1 MAVKGSKDNKKSK
14 SQDASLNVKET
25 YKNISEKTK
34 EIEDELKGE
43 KSEADVKEPAQKK
56 DSKKERRERIKNEF
70 IEFQKTGDK
79 KLRDKLIEEHM
90 YLADIL
96 AKKYTGRGIDYED
109 IYQVASVGL
118 ILAVDRF
125 DPSKGYVFSSYA
137 TPTIIGE
144 IKRHFRDKGWTIKVP
159 RRIQELSKK
168 ISVAKNVLSG
178 ELGRIPTAEDIAD
191 YLEVSYDQ
199 VIEAME
205 ASKVYQPGSIDSTI
219 DSTDDGSDLQISDI
233 IGDEDPTY
241 ERVEN
246 LDYLM
251 RELKKLP
258 KIERTILIERYINR
272 KTQIKIA
279 EELGI
284 SQMTVSRIEKKV
296 IRALRQEAQ
305 KRFGINKEE
314 SSKKAKKK

>member
-1 MAVKGSKDNKKSK
+1 MAEEKKTDKKNKIDVDKSETIKQNEKKSSK
-14 SQDASLNVKET
+14 KTSEKNEDVKET
-25 YKNISEKTK
+25 TLSESSDEKIDKKNEKKRKKQEEIKEKFIEYQKTK
-34 EIEDELKGE
+34 
-43 KSEADVKEPAQKK
+43 
-56 DSKKERRERIKNEF
+56 
-70 IEFQKTGDK
+70 DK
-79 KLRDKLIEEHM
+79 ALRDELIEEHM
-90 YLADIL
+90 YLAEIL

-109 IYQVASVGL
+109 IFQVASVGL

-168 ISVAKNVLSG
+168 ISVAKNVLAG

-191 YLEVSYDQ
+191 YLDVSYDQ

-219 DSTDDGSDLQISDI
+219 DSSDDGNDLQISDI
-233 IGDEDPTY
+233 IGDDDPTY

-246 LDYLM
+246 LDYLV

-272 KTQIKIA
+272 KTQIAIA

-296 IRALRQEAQ
+296 IRSLRADAE
-305 KRFGINKEE
+305 KRMGIDHKKE
-314 SSKKAKKK
+314 SKKS

>member
-1 MAVKGSKDNKKSK
+1 MAEEKKTDKKNKIDVDKSETIKQNEKKSSK
-14 SQDASLNVKET
+14 KT
-25 YKNISEKTK
+25 SEKN
-34 EIEDELKGE
+34 E
-43 KSEADVKEPAQKK
+43 DVKDTTLSESSDEKIDK
-56 DSKKERRERIKNEF
+56 KNEKKRKKQEEIKEKF
-70 IEFQKTGDK
+70 IEYKKTKDK
-79 KLRDKLIEEHM
+79 ALRDELIEEHM
-90 YLADIL
+90 YLAEIL

-109 IYQVASVGL
+109 IFQVASVGL

-168 ISVAKNVLSG
+168 ISVAKNVLAG

-191 YLEVSYDQ
+191 YLDVSYDQ

-219 DSTDDGSDLQISDI
+219 DSSDDGNDLQISDI
-233 IGDEDPTY
+233 IGDDDPTY

-246 LDYLM
+246 LDYLV

-272 KTQIKIA
+272 KTQIAIA

-296 IRALRQEAQ
+296 IRSLRADAE
-305 KRFGINKEE
+305 KRMGIDHKKE
-314 SSKKAKKK
+314 SKKS

>member
-1 MAVKGSKDNKKSK
+1 MAEEKKTDKKNKIDVDKSETIKQNEKKSSK
-14 SQDASLNVKET
+14 KT
-25 YKNISEKTK
+25 SEKN
-34 EIEDELKGE
+34 E
-43 KSEADVKEPAQKK
+43 DVKDTTLSESSEEKNDK
-56 DSKKERRERIKNEF
+56 KNEKKRKKQEEIKEKF
-70 IEFQKTGDK
+70 IEYKKTKDK
-79 KLRDKLIEEHM
+79 ALRDELIEEHM
-90 YLADIL
+90 YLAEIL

-109 IYQVASVGL
+109 IFQVASVGL

-168 ISVAKNVLSG
+168 ISVAKNVLAG

-191 YLEVSYDQ
+191 YLDVSYDQ

-219 DSTDDGSDLQISDI
+219 DSSDDGNDLQISDI
-233 IGDEDPTY
+233 IGDDDPTY

-246 LDYLM
+246 LDYLV

-272 KTQIKIA
+272 KTQIAIA

-296 IRALRQEAQ
+296 IRSLCADAE
-305 KRFGINKEE
+305 KRMGIDHKKE
-314 SSKKAKKK
+314 SKKS

>member
-1 MAVKGSKDNKKSK
+1 MAEEKKTDKKNKIDVDKSETIKQNEKKSSK
-14 SQDASLNVKET
+14 KTSKKNEDVKDTTLSESSEE
-25 YKNISEKTK
+25 KNDKKNEKKRKKQEEIKEKFIEYQKTK
-34 EIEDELKGE
+34 
-43 KSEADVKEPAQKK
+43 
-56 DSKKERRERIKNEF
+56 
-70 IEFQKTGDK
+70 DK
-79 KLRDKLIEEHM
+79 ALRDELIEEHI
-90 YLADIL
+90 YLAEIL

-109 IYQVASVGL
+109 IFQVASVGL

-168 ISVAKNVLSG
+168 ISVAKNVLAG

-191 YLEVSYDQ
+191 YLDVSYDQ

-219 DSTDDGSDLQISDI
+219 DSSDDGNDLQISDI
-233 IGDEDPTY
+233 IGDDDPTY

-246 LDYLM
+246 LDYLV

-272 KTQIKIA
+272 KTQIAIA

-296 IRALRQEAQ
+296 IRSLRADAE
-305 KRFGINKEE
+305 KRMGIDHKKE
-314 SSKKAKKK
+314 SKKS

>member
-1 MAVKGSKDNKKSK
+1 MAEEKKTDKKNKIDVDKSETIKQNEKKSSK
-14 SQDASLNVKET
+14 KTSGKNEDVKDT
-25 YKNISEKTK
+25 TLSESSEEKIDKKTEKKRKKQEEIKEKFIEYQKTK
-34 EIEDELKGE
+34 
-43 KSEADVKEPAQKK
+43 
-56 DSKKERRERIKNEF
+56 
-70 IEFQKTGDK
+70 DK
-79 KLRDKLIEEHM
+79 ALRDELIEEHM
-90 YLADIL
+90 YLAEIL

-109 IYQVASVGL
+109 IFQVASVGL

-168 ISVAKNVLSG
+168 ISVAKNVLAG

-191 YLEVSYDQ
+191 YLDVSYDQ

-219 DSTDDGSDLQISDI
+219 DSSDDGNDLQISDI
-233 IGDEDPTY
+233 IGDDDPTY

-246 LDYLM
+246 LDYLV

-272 KTQIKIA
+272 KTQIAIA

-296 IRALRQEAQ
+296 IRSLRADAE
-305 KRFGINKEE
+305 KRMGIDHKKE
-314 SSKKAKKK
+314 SKKS

>member
-1 MAVKGSKDNKKSK
+1 MAEEKKTDKKNKIDVDKSETIKKNEKKSSK
-14 SQDASLNVKET
+14 KT
-25 YKNISEKTK
+25 SEKN
-34 EIEDELKGE
+34 E
-43 KSEADVKEPAQKK
+43 DVKDTTLSESSDEKIDK
-56 DSKKERRERIKNEF
+56 KNEKKRKKQEEIKEKF
-70 IEFQKTGDK
+70 IEYKKTKDK
-79 KLRDKLIEEHM
+79 ALRDELIEEHM
-90 YLADIL
+90 YLAEIL

-109 IYQVASVGL
+109 IFQVASVGL

-168 ISVAKNVLSG
+168 ISVAKNVLAG

-191 YLEVSYDQ
+191 YLDVSYDQ

-219 DSTDDGSDLQISDI
+219 DSSDDGNDLQISDI
-233 IGDEDPTY
+233 IGDDDPTY

-246 LDYLM
+246 LDYLV

-272 KTQIKIA
+272 KTQIAIA

-296 IRALRQEAQ
+296 IRSLRADAE
-305 KRFGINKEE
+305 KRMGIDHKKE
-314 SSKKAKKK
+314 SKKS

>member
-1 MAVKGSKDNKKSK
+1 MAEEKKTDKKNKIDVDKSETIKQNEKKSSK
-14 SQDASLNVKET
+14 KTSKKNEDVKDTTLSESSDEKIDK
-25 YKNISEKTK
+25 KNEKKRKKQEEIKEKFIEYQKTK
-34 EIEDELKGE
+34 
-43 KSEADVKEPAQKK
+43 
-56 DSKKERRERIKNEF
+56 
-70 IEFQKTGDK
+70 DK
-79 KLRDKLIEEHM
+79 ALRDELIEEHM
-90 YLADIL
+90 YLAEIL

-109 IYQVASVGL
+109 IFQVASVGL

-168 ISVAKNVLSG
+168 ISVAKNVLAG

-191 YLEVSYDQ
+191 YLDVSYDQ

-219 DSTDDGSDLQISDI
+219 DSSDDGNDLQISDI
-233 IGDEDPTY
+233 IGDDDPTY

-246 LDYLM
+246 LDYLV

-272 KTQIKIA
+272 KTQIAIA

-296 IRALRQEAQ
+296 IRSLRADAE
-305 KRFGINKEE
+305 KRMGIDHKKE
-314 SSKKAKKK
+314 SKKS

>member
-1 MAVKGSKDNKKSK
+1 MAEEKKTDKKNKIDVDKSETIKQNEKKSSK
-14 SQDASLNVKET
+14 KTSKKNEDVKDTTLLESSDEKVDK
-25 YKNISEKTK
+25 KNEKKRKKQEEIKEKFIEYQKTK
-34 EIEDELKGE
+34 
-43 KSEADVKEPAQKK
+43 
-56 DSKKERRERIKNEF
+56 
-70 IEFQKTGDK
+70 DK
-79 KLRDKLIEEHM
+79 ALRDELIEEHI
-90 YLADIL
+90 YLAEIL

-109 IYQVASVGL
+109 IFQVASVGL

-168 ISVAKNVLSG
+168 ISVAKNVLAG

-191 YLEVSYDQ
+191 YLDVSYDQ

-219 DSTDDGSDLQISDI
+219 DSSDDGNDLQISDI
-233 IGDEDPTY
+233 IGDDDPTY

-246 LDYLM
+246 LDYLV

-272 KTQIKIA
+272 KTQIAIA

-296 IRALRQEAQ
+296 IRSLRADAE
-305 KRFGINKEE
+305 KRMGIDHKKE
-314 SSKKAKKK
+314 SKKS

>member
-1 MAVKGSKDNKKSK
+1 MAEEKKTDKKNKIDVDKSETIKQNEKKSSK
-14 SQDASLNVKET
+14 KTSKKNEDVKDRTLSESSDEKIDK
-25 YKNISEKTK
+25 KNDKKRKKQEEIKEKFIEYQKTK
-34 EIEDELKGE
+34 
-43 KSEADVKEPAQKK
+43 
-56 DSKKERRERIKNEF
+56 
-70 IEFQKTGDK
+70 DK
-79 KLRDKLIEEHM
+79 ALRDELIEEHM
-90 YLADIL
+90 YLAEIL

-109 IYQVASVGL
+109 IFQVASVGL

-168 ISVAKNVLSG
+168 ISVAKNVLAG

-191 YLEVSYDQ
+191 YLDVSYDQ

-219 DSTDDGSDLQISDI
+219 DSSDDGNDLQISDI
-233 IGDEDPTY
+233 IGDDDPTY

-246 LDYLM
+246 LDYLV

-272 KTQIKIA
+272 KTQIAIA

-296 IRALRQEAQ
+296 IRSLRADAE
-305 KRFGINKEE
+305 KRMGIDHKKE
-314 SSKKAKKK
+314 SKKS

>member
-1 MAVKGSKDNKKSK
+1 MAEEKKTDKKNKIDVDKSETIKQNEKKSSK
-14 SQDASLNVKET
+14 KT
-25 YKNISEKTK
+25 SEKNK
-34 EIEDELKGE
+34 
-43 KSEADVKEPAQKK
+43 DVKDTTLSESSDEKIDK
-56 DSKKERRERIKNEF
+56 KNEKKRKKQEEIKEKF
-70 IEFQKTGDK
+70 IEYQKTKDK
-79 KLRDKLIEEHM
+79 ALRDELIEEHM
-90 YLADIL
+90 YLAEIL

-109 IYQVASVGL
+109 IFQVASVGL

-168 ISVAKNVLSG
+168 ISVAKNVLAG

-191 YLEVSYDQ
+191 YLDVSYDQ

-219 DSTDDGSDLQISDI
+219 DSSDDGNDLQISDI
-233 IGDEDPTY
+233 IGDDDPTY

-246 LDYLM
+246 LDYLV

-272 KTQIKIA
+272 KTQIAIA

-296 IRALRQEAQ
+296 IRSLRADAE
-305 KRFGINKEE
+305 KRMGIDHKKE
-314 SSKKAKKK
+314 SKKS

>member
-1 MAVKGSKDNKKSK
+1 MAEEKKTDKKNKIDVDKSETIKQNEKKSSK
-14 SQDASLNVKET
+14 KTSKKNEDVKDTTLSESSDEKIDK
-25 YKNISEKTK
+25 KNEKKRKKQEEIKEKFIEYQKTK
-34 EIEDELKGE
+34 
-43 KSEADVKEPAQKK
+43 
-56 DSKKERRERIKNEF
+56 
-70 IEFQKTGDK
+70 DK
-79 KLRDKLIEEHM
+79 ALRDELIEEHM
-90 YLADIL
+90 YLAEIL

-109 IYQVASVGL
+109 IFQVASVGL

-168 ISVAKNVLSG
+168 ISVAKNVLAG

-191 YLEVSYDQ
+191 YLDVSYDQ

-219 DSTDDGSDLQISDI
+219 DSSDDGNDLQISDI
-233 IGDEDPTY
+233 IGDYDPTY

-246 LDYLM
+246 LDYLV

-272 KTQIKIA
+272 KTQIAIA

-296 IRALRQEAQ
+296 IRSLRADAE
-305 KRFGINKEE
+305 KRMGIDHKKE
-314 SSKKAKKK
+314 SKKS

>member
-1 MAVKGSKDNKKSK
+1 MAEEKKTDKKNKIDVDKSETIKQNEKKSSK
-14 SQDASLNVKET
+14 KTSGKNEDVKDTTLSESSDEKIDK
-25 YKNISEKTK
+25 KNEKKRKKQEEIKEKFIEYQKTK
-34 EIEDELKGE
+34 
-43 KSEADVKEPAQKK
+43 
-56 DSKKERRERIKNEF
+56 
-70 IEFQKTGDK
+70 DK
-79 KLRDKLIEEHM
+79 ALRDELIEEHM
-90 YLADIL
+90 YLAEIL

-109 IYQVASVGL
+109 IFQVASVGL

-168 ISVAKNVLSG
+168 ISVAKNVLAG

-191 YLEVSYDQ
+191 YLDVSYDQ

-219 DSTDDGSDLQISDI
+219 DSSDDGNDLQISDI
-233 IGDEDPTY
+233 IGDDDPTY

-246 LDYLM
+246 LDYLV

-272 KTQIKIA
+272 KTQIAIA

-296 IRALRQEAQ
+296 IRSIRADAE
-305 KRFGINKEE
+305 KRMGIDHKKE
-314 SSKKAKKK
+314 SKKS

>member
-1 MAVKGSKDNKKSK
+1 MAEEKKTDKKNKIDVDKSETIKQNEKKSSK
-14 SQDASLNVKET
+14 KTSKKNEDVKDTTLSESSEDKKDK
-25 YKNISEKTK
+25 KNEKKRKKQEEIKEKFIEYQKTK
-34 EIEDELKGE
+34 
-43 KSEADVKEPAQKK
+43 
-56 DSKKERRERIKNEF
+56 
-70 IEFQKTGDK
+70 DK
-79 KLRDKLIEEHM
+79 ALRDELIEEHM
-90 YLADIL
+90 YLAEIL

-109 IYQVASVGL
+109 IFQVASVGL

-168 ISVAKNVLSG
+168 ISVAKNVLAG

-191 YLEVSYDQ
+191 YLDVSYDQ

-219 DSTDDGSDLQISDI
+219 DSSDDGNDLQISDI
-233 IGDEDPTY
+233 IGDDDPTY

-246 LDYLM
+246 LDYLV

-272 KTQIKIA
+272 KTQIAIA

-296 IRALRQEAQ
+296 IRSLRADAE
-305 KRFGINKEE
+305 KRMGIDHKKE
-314 SSKKAKKK
+314 SKKS

>member
-1 MAVKGSKDNKKSK
+1 MAEEKKTDKKNKIDVDKSETIKQNEKKSSK
-14 SQDASLNVKET
+14 KT
-25 YKNISEKTK
+25 SEKN
-34 EIEDELKGE
+34 E
-43 KSEADVKEPAQKK
+43 DVKDTTLSESSEDKK
-56 DSKKERRERIKNEF
+56 DKKNEKKRKKQEEIKEKF
-70 IEFQKTGDK
+70 IEYQKTKDK
-79 KLRDKLIEEHM
+79 ALRDELIEEHM
-90 YLADIL
+90 YLAEIL

-109 IYQVASVGL
+109 IFQVASVGL

-168 ISVAKNVLSG
+168 ISVAKNVLAG

-191 YLEVSYDQ
+191 YLDVSYDQ

-219 DSTDDGSDLQISDI
+219 DSSDDGNDLQISDI
-233 IGDEDPTY
+233 IGDDDPTY

-246 LDYLM
+246 LDYLV

-272 KTQIKIA
+272 KTQIAIA

-296 IRALRQEAQ
+296 IRSLRADAE
-305 KRFGINKEE
+305 KRMGIDHKKE
-314 SSKKAKKK
+314 SKKS

>member
-1 MAVKGSKDNKKSK
+1 MAEEKKTDKKNKIDVDKSETIKQNEKKSSK
-14 SQDASLNVKET
+14 KT
-25 YKNISEKTK
+25 SEKN
-34 EIEDELKGE
+34 E
-43 KSEADVKEPAQKK
+43 DVKDTTLSESSDEKVDK
-56 DSKKERRERIKNEF
+56 KNEKKRKKQEEIKEKF
-70 IEFQKTGDK
+70 IEYQKTKDK
-79 KLRDKLIEEHM
+79 ALRDELIEEHM
-90 YLADIL
+90 YLAEIL

-109 IYQVASVGL
+109 IFQVASVGL

-168 ISVAKNVLSG
+168 ISVAKNVLAG

-191 YLEVSYDQ
+191 YLDVSYDQ

-219 DSTDDGSDLQISDI
+219 DSSDDGNDLQISDI
-233 IGDEDPTY
+233 IGDDDPTY

-246 LDYLM
+246 LDYLV

-272 KTQIKIA
+272 KTQIAIA

-296 IRALRQEAQ
+296 IRSLRADAE
-305 KRFGINKEE
+305 KRMGIDHKKE
-314 SSKKAKKK
+314 SKKS

>member
-1 MAVKGSKDNKKSK
+1 MAEEKKTDKKNKIDVDKSETIKQNEKKSSK
-14 SQDASLNVKET
+14 KTSGKNEDVKDTTLSESSDEKIDK
-25 YKNISEKTK
+25 KNEKKRKKQEEIKEKFIEYQKTK
-34 EIEDELKGE
+34 
-43 KSEADVKEPAQKK
+43 
-56 DSKKERRERIKNEF
+56 
-70 IEFQKTGDK
+70 DK
-79 KLRDKLIEEHM
+79 ALRDELIEEHI
-90 YLADIL
+90 YLAEIL

-109 IYQVASVGL
+109 IFQVASVGL

-168 ISVAKNVLSG
+168 ISVAKNVLAG

-191 YLEVSYDQ
+191 YLDVSYDQ

-219 DSTDDGSDLQISDI
+219 DSSDDGNDLQISDI
-233 IGDEDPTY
+233 IGDDDPTY

-246 LDYLM
+246 LDYLV

-272 KTQIKIA
+272 KTQIAIA

-296 IRALRQEAQ
+296 IRSLRADAE
-305 KRFGINKEE
+305 KRMGIDHKKE
-314 SSKKAKKK
+314 SKKS

>member
-1 MAVKGSKDNKKSK
+1 MAEEKKTDKKNKIDVDKSETIKQNEKKSSK
-14 SQDASLNVKET
+14 KT
-25 YKNISEKTK
+25 SEKN
-34 EIEDELKGE
+34 E
-43 KSEADVKEPAQKK
+43 DVKDTTLSESSEEKIDK
-56 DSKKERRERIKNEF
+56 KNEKKRKKQEEIKEKF
-70 IEFQKTGDK
+70 IEYQKTKDK
-79 KLRDKLIEEHM
+79 ALRDELIEEHM
-90 YLADIL
+90 YLAEIL

-109 IYQVASVGL
+109 IFQVASVGL

-168 ISVAKNVLSG
+168 ISVAKNVLAG

-191 YLEVSYDQ
+191 YLDVSYDQ

-219 DSTDDGSDLQISDI
+219 DSSDDGNDLQISDI
-233 IGDEDPTY
+233 IGDDDPTY

-246 LDYLM
+246 LDYLV

-272 KTQIKIA
+272 KTQIAIA

-296 IRALRQEAQ
+296 IRSLRADAE
-305 KRFGINKEE
+305 KRMGIDHKKE
-314 SSKKAKKK
+314 SKKS

>member
-1 MAVKGSKDNKKSK
+1 MAEEKKTDKKNKIDVDKSETIKQNEKKSSK
-14 SQDASLNVKET
+14 KTSGKNEDVNDTTLSESSDEKIDKKNEKKRKKQEEIKEKFIE
-25 YKNISEKTK
+25 YQKTK
-34 EIEDELKGE
+34 
-43 KSEADVKEPAQKK
+43 
-56 DSKKERRERIKNEF
+56 
-70 IEFQKTGDK
+70 DK
-79 KLRDKLIEEHM
+79 ALRDELIEEHM
-90 YLADIL
+90 YLAEIL

-109 IYQVASVGL
+109 IFQVASVGL

-168 ISVAKNVLSG
+168 ISVAKNVLAG

-191 YLEVSYDQ
+191 YLDVSYDQ

-219 DSTDDGSDLQISDI
+219 DSSDDGNDLQISDI
-233 IGDEDPTY
+233 IGDDDPTY

-246 LDYLM
+246 LDYLV

-272 KTQIKIA
+272 KTQIAIA

-296 IRALRQEAQ
+296 IRSLRADAE
-305 KRFGINKEE
+305 KRMGIDHKKE
-314 SSKKAKKK
+314 SKKS

>member
-1 MAVKGSKDNKKSK
+1 MAEEKKTDKKNKIDVDKSETIKQNEKKSSK
-14 SQDASLNVKET
+14 KT
-25 YKNISEKTK
+25 SEKN
-34 EIEDELKGE
+34 E
-43 KSEADVKEPAQKK
+43 DVKDTTLSESSEEKNDK
-56 DSKKERRERIKNEF
+56 KNEKKRKKQEEIKEKF
-70 IEFQKTGDK
+70 IEYKKTKDK
-79 KLRDKLIEEHM
+79 ALRDELIEEHM
-90 YLADIL
+90 YLAEIL

-109 IYQVASVGL
+109 IFQVASVGL

-168 ISVAKNVLSG
+168 ISVAKNVLAG

-191 YLEVSYDQ
+191 YLDVSYDQ

-219 DSTDDGSDLQISDI
+219 DSSDDGNDLQISDI
-233 IGDEDPTY
+233 IGDDDPTY

-246 LDYLM
+246 LDYLV

-272 KTQIKIA
+272 KTQIAIA

-296 IRALRQEAQ
+296 IRSLRADAE
-305 KRFGINKEE
+305 KRMGIDHKKE
-314 SSKKAKKK
+314 SKKS

>member
-1 MAVKGSKDNKKSK
+1 MAEEKKTDKKNKIDVDKSETIKQNEKKSSK
-14 SQDASLNVKET
+14 RTRKKNEDVKDTTLSESSDEKIDK
-25 YKNISEKTK
+25 KNEKKRKKQEEIKEKFIEYQKTK
-34 EIEDELKGE
+34 
-43 KSEADVKEPAQKK
+43 
-56 DSKKERRERIKNEF
+56 
-70 IEFQKTGDK
+70 DK
-79 KLRDKLIEEHM
+79 ALRDELIEEHI
-90 YLADIL
+90 YLAEIL

-109 IYQVASVGL
+109 IFQVASVGL

-168 ISVAKNVLSG
+168 ISVAKNVLAG

-191 YLEVSYDQ
+191 YLDVSYDQ

-219 DSTDDGSDLQISDI
+219 DSSDDGNDLQISDI
-233 IGDEDPTY
+233 IGDDDPTY

-246 LDYLM
+246 LDYLV

-272 KTQIKIA
+272 KTQIAIA

-296 IRALRQEAQ
+296 IRSLRADAE
-305 KRFGINKEE
+305 KRMGIDHKKE
-314 SSKKAKKK
+314 SKKS

>member
-1 MAVKGSKDNKKSK
+1 MAEEKKTDKKNKIDVDKSETIKQNEKKSSK
-14 SQDASLNVKET
+14 KT
-25 YKNISEKTK
+25 SEKN
-34 EIEDELKGE
+34 E
-43 KSEADVKEPAQKK
+43 DVKDTTLSESSDEKIDK
-56 DSKKERRERIKNEF
+56 KNEKKRKKQEEIKEKF
-70 IEFQKTGDK
+70 IEYQKTKDK
-79 KLRDKLIEEHM
+79 ALRDELIEEHM
-90 YLADIL
+90 YLAEIL

-109 IYQVASVGL
+109 IFQVASVGL

-168 ISVAKNVLSG
+168 ISVAKNVLAG

-191 YLEVSYDQ
+191 YLDVSYDQ

-219 DSTDDGSDLQISDI
+219 DSSDDGNDLQISDI
-233 IGDEDPTY
+233 IGDDDPTY

-246 LDYLM
+246 LDYLV

-272 KTQIKIA
+272 KTQIAIA

-284 SQMTVSRIEKKV
+284 SQMTVSRIEKK
-296 IRALRQEAQ
+296 ALRADAE
-305 KRFGINKEE
+305 KRMGIDHKKE
-314 SSKKAKKK
+314 SKKS

>member
-1 MAVKGSKDNKKSK
+1 MAEEKKTDKKNKIDVDKSETIKQNEKKSSKKTSKKNEDVKDTTLSESSKDKKDK
-14 SQDASLNVKET
+14 KNEKKRKKQEEIKEKFIE
-25 YKNISEKTK
+25 YQKTK
-34 EIEDELKGE
+34 
-43 KSEADVKEPAQKK
+43 
-56 DSKKERRERIKNEF
+56 
-70 IEFQKTGDK
+70 DK
-79 KLRDKLIEEHM
+79 ALRDELIEEHM
-90 YLADIL
+90 YLAEIL

-109 IYQVASVGL
+109 IFQVASVGL

-168 ISVAKNVLSG
+168 ISVAKNVLAG

-191 YLEVSYDQ
+191 YLDVSYDQ

-219 DSTDDGSDLQISDI
+219 DSSDDGNDLQISDI
-233 IGDEDPTY
+233 IGDDDPTY

-246 LDYLM
+246 LDYLV

-272 KTQIKIA
+272 KTQIAIA

-296 IRALRQEAQ
+296 IRSLRADAE
-305 KRFGINKEE
+305 KRMGIDHKKE
-314 SSKKAKKK
+314 SKKS

>member
-1 MAVKGSKDNKKSK
+1 MAEEKKTDKKNKIDVDKSETIKKNEKKSSK
-14 SQDASLNVKET
+14 RTRKKNEDVKDTTLSESSDE
-25 YKNISEKTK
+25 KNDKKNEKKRKKQEEIKEKFIEYQKTK
-34 EIEDELKGE
+34 
-43 KSEADVKEPAQKK
+43 
-56 DSKKERRERIKNEF
+56 
-70 IEFQKTGDK
+70 DK
-79 KLRDKLIEEHM
+79 ALRDELIEEHM
-90 YLADIL
+90 YLAEIL

-109 IYQVASVGL
+109 IFQVASVGL

-168 ISVAKNVLSG
+168 ISVAKNVLAG

-191 YLEVSYDQ
+191 YLDVSYDQ

-219 DSTDDGSDLQISDI
+219 DSSDDGNDLQNSDI
-233 IGDEDPTY
+233 IGDDDPTY

-246 LDYLM
+246 LDYLV

-272 KTQIKIA
+272 KTQIAIA

-296 IRALRQEAQ
+296 IRSLRADAE
-305 KRFGINKEE
+305 KRMGIDHKKE
-314 SSKKAKKK
+314 SKKS

>member
-1 MAVKGSKDNKKSK
+1 MAEEKKTDKKNKIDVDKSETIKQNEKKSSK
-14 SQDASLNVKET
+14 KTSGKNEDVKDTTLSESNEEKIDK
-25 YKNISEKTK
+25 KNEKKRKKQEEIKEKFIEYQKTK
-34 EIEDELKGE
+34 
-43 KSEADVKEPAQKK
+43 
-56 DSKKERRERIKNEF
+56 
-70 IEFQKTGDK
+70 DK
-79 KLRDKLIEEHM
+79 ALRDELIEEHM
-90 YLADIL
+90 YLAEIL

-109 IYQVASVGL
+109 IFQVASVGL

-168 ISVAKNVLSG
+168 ISVAKNVLAG

-191 YLEVSYDQ
+191 YLDVSYDQ

-219 DSTDDGSDLQISDI
+219 DSSDDGNDLQISDI
-233 IGDEDPTY
+233 IGDDDPTY

-246 LDYLM
+246 LDYLV

-272 KTQIKIA
+272 KTQIAIA

-296 IRALRQEAQ
+296 IRSLRADAE
-305 KRFGINKEE
+305 KRMGIDHKKE
-314 SSKKAKKK
+314 SKKS

>member
-1 MAVKGSKDNKKSK
+1 MAEKGSKDNKKNK
-14 SQDASLNVKET
+14 SQEASLNVKET
-25 YKNISEKTK
+25 YKNISDKTK
-34 EIEDELKGE
+34 EIEDELKGKDTKAKEE
-43 KSEADVKEPAQKK
+43 KPEEVK

-305 KRFGINKEE
+305 KRFGLKDE
-314 SSKKAKKK
+314 SKKKAKKK

>member
-1 MAVKGSKDNKKSK
+1 MAEEKKTDKKNKIDVDKSETIKQNEKKSSK
-14 SQDASLNVKET
+14 RTRKKNEDVKDTTLSESSDE
-25 YKNISEKTK
+25 KNDKKNEKKRKKQEEIKEKFIEYQKTK
-34 EIEDELKGE
+34 
-43 KSEADVKEPAQKK
+43 
-56 DSKKERRERIKNEF
+56 
-70 IEFQKTGDK
+70 DK
-79 KLRDKLIEEHM
+79 ALRDELIEEHI
-90 YLADIL
+90 YLAEIL

-109 IYQVASVGL
+109 IFQVASVGL

-168 ISVAKNVLSG
+168 ISVAKNVLAG

-191 YLEVSYDQ
+191 YLDVSYDQ

-219 DSTDDGSDLQISDI
+219 DSSDDGNDLQISDI
-233 IGDEDPTY
+233 IGDDDPTY

-246 LDYLM
+246 LDYLV

-272 KTQIKIA
+272 KTQIAIA

-296 IRALRQEAQ
+296 IRSLRADAE
-305 KRFGINKEE
+305 KRMGIDHKKE
-314 SSKKAKKK
+314 SKKS

>member
-1 MAVKGSKDNKKSK
+1 MAEEKKTDKKNKIDVDKSETIKQNEKKSSK
-14 SQDASLNVKET
+14 KT
-25 YKNISEKTK
+25 SEKN
-34 EIEDELKGE
+34 E
-43 KSEADVKEPAQKK
+43 DVKDTTLSESSEEKIDK
-56 DSKKERRERIKNEF
+56 KNEKKRKKQEEIKEKF
-70 IEFQKTGDK
+70 IEYQKTKDK
-79 KLRDKLIEEHM
+79 VLRDELIEEHM
-90 YLADIL
+90 YLAEIL

-109 IYQVASVGL
+109 IFQVASVGL

-168 ISVAKNVLSG
+168 ISVAKNVLAG

-191 YLEVSYDQ
+191 YLDVSYDQ

-219 DSTDDGSDLQISDI
+219 DSSDDGNDLQISDI
-233 IGDEDPTY
+233 IGDDDPTY

-246 LDYLM
+246 LDYLV

-272 KTQIKIA
+272 KTQIAIA

-296 IRALRQEAQ
+296 IRSLRADAE
-305 KRFGINKEE
+305 KRMGIDHKKE
-314 SSKKAKKK
+314 SKKS

>member
-1 MAVKGSKDNKKSK
+1 MAEEKKTDKKNKIDVDKSETIKQNEKKSSK
-14 SQDASLNVKET
+14 KT
-25 YKNISEKTK
+25 SEKN
-34 EIEDELKGE
+34 E
-43 KSEADVKEPAQKK
+43 DVKDTTLSESSEEKNDK
-56 DSKKERRERIKNEF
+56 KNEKKRKKQEEIKEKF
-70 IEFQKTGDK
+70 IEYQKTKDK
-79 KLRDKLIEEHM
+79 ALRDELIEEHI
-90 YLADIL
+90 YLAEIL

-109 IYQVASVGL
+109 IFQVASVGL

-168 ISVAKNVLSG
+168 ISVAKNVLAG

-191 YLEVSYDQ
+191 YLDVSYDQ

-219 DSTDDGSDLQISDI
+219 DSSDDGNDLQISDI
-233 IGDEDPTY
+233 IGDDDPTY

-246 LDYLM
+246 LDYLV

-272 KTQIKIA
+272 KTQIAIA

-296 IRALRQEAQ
+296 IRSLRADAE
-305 KRFGINKEE
+305 KRMGIDHKKE
-314 SSKKAKKK
+314 SKKS

>member
-1 MAVKGSKDNKKSK
+1 MAEEKKTDKKNKIDVDKSETIKQNEKKSSK
-14 SQDASLNVKET
+14 KTSGKNEDVKDTTLSESSDEKIDK
-25 YKNISEKTK
+25 KNEKKRKKQEEIKEKFIEYQKTK
-34 EIEDELKGE
+34 
-43 KSEADVKEPAQKK
+43 
-56 DSKKERRERIKNEF
+56 
-70 IEFQKTGDK
+70 DK
-79 KLRDKLIEEHM
+79 ALRDELIEEHM
-90 YLADIL
+90 YLAEIL

-109 IYQVASVGL
+109 IFQVASVGL

-168 ISVAKNVLSG
+168 ISVAKNVLAG

-191 YLEVSYDQ
+191 YLDVSYDQ

-219 DSTDDGSDLQISDI
+219 DSSDDGNDLQISDI
-233 IGDEDPTY
+233 IGDDDPTY

-246 LDYLM
+246 LDYLV

-272 KTQIKIA
+272 KTQIAIA

-296 IRALRQEAQ
+296 IRSLRADAE
-305 KRFGINKEE
+305 KRMGIDHKKE
-314 SSKKAKKK
+314 SKKS

>member
-1 MAVKGSKDNKKSK
+1 MAEKKKTDKKNKIDVDKSETIKQNEKKSSK
-14 SQDASLNVKET
+14 KTSKKNEDVKDTTLSESSDEKIDK
-25 YKNISEKTK
+25 KNEKKRKKQEEIKEKFIEYQKTK
-34 EIEDELKGE
+34 
-43 KSEADVKEPAQKK
+43 
-56 DSKKERRERIKNEF
+56 
-70 IEFQKTGDK
+70 DK
-79 KLRDKLIEEHM
+79 ALRDELIEEHM
-90 YLADIL
+90 YLAEIL

-109 IYQVASVGL
+109 IFQVASVGL

-168 ISVAKNVLSG
+168 ISVAKNVLAG

-191 YLEVSYDQ
+191 YLDVSYDQ

-219 DSTDDGSDLQISDI
+219 DSSDDGNDLQISDI
-233 IGDEDPTY
+233 IGDDDPTY

-246 LDYLM
+246 LDYLV

-272 KTQIKIA
+272 KTQIAIA

-296 IRALRQEAQ
+296 IRSLRADAE
-305 KRFGINKEE
+305 KRMGIDHKKE
-314 SSKKAKKK
+314 SKKS

>member
-1 MAVKGSKDNKKSK
+1 MAEEKKTDKKNKIDVDRSETIKQNEKKSSK
-14 SQDASLNVKET
+14 KTSGKNEDVKDTTLSESSDEKIDK
-25 YKNISEKTK
+25 KNEKKRKKQEEIKEKFIEYQKTK
-34 EIEDELKGE
+34 
-43 KSEADVKEPAQKK
+43 
-56 DSKKERRERIKNEF
+56 
-70 IEFQKTGDK
+70 DK
-79 KLRDKLIEEHM
+79 ALRDELIEEHM
-90 YLADIL
+90 YLAEIL

-109 IYQVASVGL
+109 IFQVASVGL

-168 ISVAKNVLSG
+168 ISVAKNVLAG

-191 YLEVSYDQ
+191 YLDVSYDQ

-219 DSTDDGSDLQISDI
+219 DSSDDGNDLQISDI
-233 IGDEDPTY
+233 IGDDDPTY

-246 LDYLM
+246 LDYLV

-272 KTQIKIA
+272 KTQIAIA

-296 IRALRQEAQ
+296 IRSLRADAE
-305 KRFGINKEE
+305 KRMGIDHKKE
-314 SSKKAKKK
+314 SKKS

>member
-1 MAVKGSKDNKKSK
+1 MAEEKKTDKKNKIDVDKSETIKQNEKKSSK
-14 SQDASLNVKET
+14 RTRKKNEDVKDTTLSESSDEKIDK
-25 YKNISEKTK
+25 KNEKKRKKQEEIKEKFIEYQKTK
-34 EIEDELKGE
+34 
-43 KSEADVKEPAQKK
+43 
-56 DSKKERRERIKNEF
+56 
-70 IEFQKTGDK
+70 DK
-79 KLRDKLIEEHM
+79 ALRDELIEEHM
-90 YLADIL
+90 YLAEIL

-109 IYQVASVGL
+109 IFQVASVGL

-168 ISVAKNVLSG
+168 ISVAKNVLAG

-191 YLEVSYDQ
+191 YLDVSYDQ

-219 DSTDDGSDLQISDI
+219 DSSDDGNDLQISDI
-233 IGDEDPTY
+233 IGDDDPTY

-246 LDYLM
+246 LDYLV

-272 KTQIKIA
+272 KTQIAIA

-296 IRALRQEAQ
+296 IRSLRADAE
-305 KRFGINKEE
+305 KRMGIDHKKE
-314 SSKKAKKK
+314 SKKS

>member
-1 MAVKGSKDNKKSK
+1 MAEEKKTDKKNKIDVDKSETIKQNEKKSSK
-14 SQDASLNVKET
+14 KT
-25 YKNISEKTK
+25 SEKN
-34 EIEDELKGE
+34 E
-43 KSEADVKEPAQKK
+43 DVKDTALLESSDEKK
-56 DSKKERRERIKNEF
+56 DKKNEKKRKKQEEIKEKF
-70 IEFQKTGDK
+70 IEFQKTKDK
-79 KLRDKLIEEHM
+79 ALRDELIEEHM
-90 YLADIL
+90 YLAEIL

-109 IYQVASVGL
+109 IFQVASVGL

-168 ISVAKNVLSG
+168 ISVAKNVLAG

-191 YLEVSYDQ
+191 YLDVSYDQ

-219 DSTDDGSDLQISDI
+219 DSSDDGNDLQISDI
-233 IGDEDPTY
+233 IGDDDPTY

-246 LDYLM
+246 LDYLV

-272 KTQIKIA
+272 KTQIAIA

-296 IRALRQEAQ
+296 IRSLRADAE
-305 KRFGINKEE
+305 KRMGVDHKKE
-314 SSKKAKKK
+314 SKKK

>member
-1 MAVKGSKDNKKSK
+1 MAEEKKTDKKNKIDVDKSETIKQNEKKSSK
-14 SQDASLNVKET
+14 KT
-25 YKNISEKTK
+25 SEKN
-34 EIEDELKGE
+34 EDLKDTALLESSDE
-43 KSEADVKEPAQKK
+43 KVDK
-56 DSKKERRERIKNEF
+56 KNEKKRKKQEEIKEKF
-70 IEFQKTGDK
+70 IEYQKTKDK
-79 KLRDKLIEEHM
+79 ALRDELIEEHM
-90 YLADIL
+90 YLAEIL

-109 IYQVASVGL
+109 IFQVASVGL

-168 ISVAKNVLSG
+168 ISVAKNVLAG

-191 YLEVSYDQ
+191 YLDVSYDQ

-219 DSTDDGSDLQISDI
+219 DSSDDGNDLQISDI
-233 IGDEDPTY
+233 IGDDDPTY

-246 LDYLM
+246 LDYLV

-272 KTQIKIA
+272 KTQIAIA

-296 IRALRQEAQ
+296 IRSLRADAE
-305 KRFGINKEE
+305 KRMGVDHKKE
-314 SSKKAKKK
+314 SKKK

>member
-1 MAVKGSKDNKKSK
+1 MAEEKKTDKKNKIDVDKSETIKQNKKKSSK
-14 SQDASLNVKET
+14 KTSGKNEDVKET
-25 YKNISEKTK
+25 TLSESSEEKIDKKNEKKRKKQEEIKEKFIEYQKTK
-34 EIEDELKGE
+34 
-43 KSEADVKEPAQKK
+43 
-56 DSKKERRERIKNEF
+56 
-70 IEFQKTGDK
+70 DK
-79 KLRDKLIEEHM
+79 ALRDELIEEHM
-90 YLADIL
+90 YLAEIL

-109 IYQVASVGL
+109 IFQVASVGL

-168 ISVAKNVLSG
+168 ISVAKNVLAG

-191 YLEVSYDQ
+191 YLDVSYDQ

-219 DSTDDGSDLQISDI
+219 DSSDDGNDLQISDI
-233 IGDEDPTY
+233 IGDDDPTY

-246 LDYLM
+246 LDYLV

-272 KTQIKIA
+272 KTQIAIA

-296 IRALRQEAQ
+296 IRSLRADAE
-305 KRFGINKEE
+305 KRMGIDHKKE
-314 SSKKAKKK
+314 SKKS

>member
-1 MAVKGSKDNKKSK
+1 RKK
-14 SQDASLNVKET
+14 QEEIKEKFIE
-25 YKNISEKTK
+25 YQKTK
-34 EIEDELKGE
+34 
-43 KSEADVKEPAQKK
+43 
-56 DSKKERRERIKNEF
+56 
-70 IEFQKTGDK
+70 DK
-79 KLRDKLIEEHM
+79 ALRDELIEEHM
-90 YLADIL
+90 YLAEIL

-109 IYQVASVGL
+109 IFQVASVGL

-168 ISVAKNVLSG
+168 ISVAKNVLAG

-191 YLEVSYDQ
+191 YLDVSYDQ

-219 DSTDDGSDLQISDI
+219 DSSDDGNDLQISDI
-233 IGDEDPTY
+233 IGDDDPTY

-246 LDYLM
+246 LDYLV

-272 KTQIKIA
+272 KTQIAIA

-296 IRALRQEAQ
+296 IRSLRADAE
-305 KRFGINKEE
+305 KRMGIDHKKE
-314 SSKKAKKK
+314 SKKS

>member
-1 MAVKGSKDNKKSK
+1 MAEEKKTDKKNKIDVDKSETIKQNEKKSSK
-14 SQDASLNVKET
+14 KTSKKNEDVKDTTLSESSEDKKDK
-25 YKNISEKTK
+25 KNEKKRKKQEEIKEKFIEYQKTK
-34 EIEDELKGE
+34 
-43 KSEADVKEPAQKK
+43 
-56 DSKKERRERIKNEF
+56 
-70 IEFQKTGDK
+70 DK
-79 KLRDKLIEEHM
+79 ALRDELIEEHM
-90 YLADIL
+90 YLAEIL

-109 IYQVASVGL
+109 IFQVASVGL

-168 ISVAKNVLSG
+168 ISVAKNVLAG

-191 YLEVSYDQ
+191 YLDVSYDQ

-219 DSTDDGSDLQISDI
+219 DSSDDGNDLQISDI
-233 IGDEDPTY
+233 IGDDDPTY

-246 LDYLM
+246 LDYLV

-272 KTQIKIA
+272 KTQIAIA

-296 IRALRQEAQ
+296 IRSLRADAE
-305 KRFGINKEE
+305 KRMGIDHKKE
-314 SSKKAKKK
+314 SKKT

>member
-1 MAVKGSKDNKKSK
+1 MVEEKKTDKKNKIDVDKSETIKQNEKKSSK
-14 SQDASLNVKET
+14 KTSKKNEDVKDTTLSESSDEKIDK
-25 YKNISEKTK
+25 KNEKKRKKQEEIKEKFIEYQKTK
-34 EIEDELKGE
+34 
-43 KSEADVKEPAQKK
+43 
-56 DSKKERRERIKNEF
+56 
-70 IEFQKTGDK
+70 DK
-79 KLRDKLIEEHM
+79 ALRDELIEEHM
-90 YLADIL
+90 YLAEIL

-109 IYQVASVGL
+109 IFQVASVGL

-168 ISVAKNVLSG
+168 ISVAKNVLAG

-191 YLEVSYDQ
+191 YLDVSYDQ

-219 DSTDDGSDLQISDI
+219 DSSDDGNDLQISDI
-233 IGDEDPTY
+233 IGDDDPTY

-246 LDYLM
+246 LDYLV

-272 KTQIKIA
+272 KTQIAIA

-296 IRALRQEAQ
+296 IRSLRADAE
-305 KRFGINKEE
+305 KRMGIDHKKE
-314 SSKKAKKK
+314 SKKS